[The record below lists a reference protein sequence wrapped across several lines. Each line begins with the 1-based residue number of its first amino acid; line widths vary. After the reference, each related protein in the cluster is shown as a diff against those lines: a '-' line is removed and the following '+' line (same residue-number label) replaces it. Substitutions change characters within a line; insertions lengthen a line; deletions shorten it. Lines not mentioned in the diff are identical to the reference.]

1 MDQNLTCVL
10 HGTADGWPNAV
21 CGELAF
27 SWLAEGCAG
36 WQQAYRLCVMENGRP
51 VWDTGWTESR
61 CSASVEYTGP
71 MLCWNRDYTA
81 QVCLR
86 TLLGQELTSA
96 PLHFSTALDPSADW
110 DADWLCSGFVLPG
123 TTAPMFRKQF
133 RLDALPARAKL
144 FFCGLGYHE
153 VYLNGRKVGDQRLS
167 PAWTDYRRR
176 VNYVVYDLLPY
187 LRSGENVISV
197 MLGAGWYSNEESK
210 PRPCFTAQLHLTM
223 PDGTQKIRRTRV
235 QDGWQ
240 CCKTPFLTQASIYIG
255 ERMDARLEE
264 PGWTEP
270 DFVSRLEWG
279 PALESEPPEGRL
291 VPMRVEPIRVV
302 SCLAPCS
309 VRQLPSGAAVAD
321 FGQNLAGVVQLRM
334 HGLTP
339 GTCVTLRFSEVITP
353 DGELNTENLRTAQQ
367 CDVYLARGGEE
378 TYCPRFTYHGFR
390 YAEIS
395 GLPDPLAAED
405 VCALVLRS
413 DVASR
418 GSFDSGEPLI
428 NDIQR
433 ICRWTESNNLHSVPT
448 DCPQR
453 DERLGWL
460 NDLTVRAEEAMFN
473 FEMDSFYR
481 KFVTDMLDAQGKKT
495 GAITDTV
502 PYVRYG

>member
-167 PAWTDYRRR
+167 PAWTD
-176 VNYVVYDLLPY
+176 
-187 LRSGENVISV
+187 
-197 MLGAGWYSNEESK
+197 
-210 PRPCFTAQLHLTM
+210 
-223 PDGTQKIRRTRV
+223 
-235 QDGWQ
+235 
-240 CCKTPFLTQASIYIG
+240 
-255 ERMDARLEE
+255 
-264 PGWTEP
+264 
-270 DFVSRLEWG
+270 
-279 PALESEPPEGRL
+279 
-291 VPMRVEPIRVV
+291 
-302 SCLAPCS
+302 
-309 VRQLPSGAAVAD
+309 
-321 FGQNLAGVVQLRM
+321 
-334 HGLTP
+334 
-339 GTCVTLRFSEVITP
+339 
-353 DGELNTENLRTAQQ
+353 
-367 CDVYLARGGEE
+367 
-378 TYCPRFTYHGFR
+378 
-390 YAEIS
+390 
-395 GLPDPLAAED
+395 
-405 VCALVLRS
+405 
-413 DVASR
+413 
-418 GSFDSGEPLI
+418 
-428 NDIQR
+428 
-433 ICRWTESNNLHSVPT
+433 
-448 DCPQR
+448 
-453 DERLGWL
+453 
-460 NDLTVRAEEAMFN
+460 
-473 FEMDSFYR
+473 
-481 KFVTDMLDAQGKKT
+481 
-495 GAITDTV
+495 
-502 PYVRYG
+502 

>member
-187 LRSGENVISV
+187 LRSGENVIGV

-223 PDGTQKIRRTRV
+223 PDGTQQIRRTRV

-291 VPMRVEPIRVV
+291 VPR
-302 SCLAPCS
+302 SQLPCS
-309 VRQLPSGAAVAD
+309 LQCPAAAV
-321 FGQNLAGVVQLRM
+321 R
-334 HGLTP
+334 
-339 GTCVTLRFSEVITP
+339 
-353 DGELNTENLRTAQQ
+353 
-367 CDVYLARGGEE
+367 RGG
-378 TYCPRFTYHGFR
+378 RGFR
-390 YAEIS
+390 
-395 GLPDPLAAED
+395 
-405 VCALVLRS
+405 
-413 DVASR
+413 
-418 GSFDSGEPLI
+418 
-428 NDIQR
+428 
-433 ICRWTESNNLHSVPT
+433 TESGGCCTASDARAYT
-448 DCPQR
+448 R
-453 DERLGWL
+453 DMRHAAIFRGHNAGW
-460 NDLTVRAEEAMFN
+460 
-473 FEMDSFYR
+473 
-481 KFVTDMLDAQGKKT
+481 
-495 GAITDTV
+495 
-502 PYVRYG
+502 

>member
-187 LRSGENVISV
+187 LRSGENVIGV

-223 PDGTQKIRRTRV
+223 PDGTQQIRRTRV

-405 VCALVLRS
+405 VCALLRAAALTLVS
-413 DVASR
+413 RSSTTFSASAV
-418 GSFDSGEPLI
+418 G
-428 NDIQR
+428 QR
-433 ICRWTESNNLHSVPT
+433 ATICTVSRPT
-448 DCPQR
+448 AR
-453 DERLGWL
+453 SATSASAG
-460 NDLTVRAEEAMFN
+460 
-473 FEMDSFYR
+473 
-481 KFVTDMLDAQGKKT
+481 
-495 GAITDTV
+495 
-502 PYVRYG
+502 